1 MNTLTN
7 KRIVLGVTGGIAAYK
22 AAELVR
28 RLGAAGAAVRV
39 VMTRSAQEFAGPLT
53 FQALSGNPVHTD
65 LLDRQAEAAMGH
77 IELAR
82 WADAIVLAPASANSL
97 ARLAHGLAD
106 DLLSTLCLASSA
118 PLTVVPAMNQ
128 QMWQALAT
136 QENLAA
142 LRRRGVQILGPAAGS
157 QACGEIGP
165 GRMLEPDV
173 IVAALSRNFSSG
185 ALAGLNVLVTA
196 GPTREAI
203 DPVRY
208 ISNRSSG
215 RMGYAVAE
223 ASAEAG
229 ARVTLVSGPTQLD
242 VPATVRRVDVV
253 SAQQMADAVAQTL
266 AGTDIF
272 IAAAAVADFRCADIA
287 PHKHKRSGVEWQLNL
302 VPNPDI
308 LAGVAATAVPP
319 FTVGFAAETQELA
332 AHARAK
338 LQAKAIDMIAANDV
352 SAAGRGFDSDLNALQ
367 VFWRG
372 GEAELPL
379 APKTRLARQLVSL
392 IAERYREKNRS

>member
-28 RLGAAGAAVRV
+28 RLRESGAVVRV
-39 VMTRSAQEFAGPLT
+39 VMTRSSREFVGPLT
-53 FQALSGNPVHTD
+53 FQALSGNPVHAD
-65 LLDRQAEAAMGH
+65 LLDSQAEAAMGH

-82 WADAIVLAPASANSL
+82 WADAVVIAPASAHSL

-106 DLLSTLCLASSA
+106 DLLSTLCLATEA
-118 PLTVVPAMNQ
+118 PLIVAPAMNQ
-128 QMWQALAT
+128 QMWQGLPT
-136 QENLAA
+136 QENLAT
-142 LRRRGVQILGPAAGS
+142 LRRRGVQVLGPAAGA
-157 QACGEIGP
+157 QACGETGP
-165 GRMLEPDV
+165 GRMLEPGA
-173 IVAALSRNFSSG
+173 IVAALNQCFCSG

-208 ISNRSSG
+208 LSNRSSG
-215 RMGYAVAE
+215 KMGYAMAA

-229 ARVTLVSGPTQLD
+229 ANVTLVSGPTQLQA
-242 VPATVRRVDVV
+242 PTAVRRVDIV
-253 SAQQMADAVAQTL
+253 SAQEMADAVAQSL

-272 IAAAAVADFRCADIA
+272 IAAAAVADYRCAETHPQKI
-287 PHKHKRSGVEWQLNL
+287 KRSGSQRALNL

-308 LAGVAATAVPP
+308 LAGVAASARPP
-319 FTVGFAAETQELA
+319 YTVGFAAETEKVS
-332 AHARAK
+332 AHARDK
-338 LQAKAIDMIAANDV
+338 LRAKAIDMIAANQV
-352 SAAGRGFDSDLNALQ
+352 GIAGQGFDSDLNALL

-372 GEAELPL
+372 GETELPL
-379 APKTRLARQLVSL
+379 APKSRLARQLVSL
-392 IAERYREKNRS
+392 IAERYREKDRP